1 MVPAGSGAIVTRTVW
16 VVLMA
21 PVPMLTPAAG
31 WSPPVVI
38 VVGGSVGAT
47 TAAAPPGLSAAE
59 MSPSGVSPTHWYR
72 RANSSETA
80 ALVLGAIVGLGRRS
94 VPAAKSARVALT
106 NANMAAWAMAVLPG
120 PKLLWMAEIP
130 R

>member
-1 MVPAGSGAIVTRTVW
+1 
-16 VVLMA
+16 MA

-47 TAAAPPGLSAAE
+47 TAAAPPGLSAAV
-59 MSPSGVSPTHWYR
+59 MSPGGVSPTHWYR

-80 ALVLGAIVGLGRRS
+80 ALVLRPILGLRRRS
-94 VPAAKSARVALT
+94 VPAAHSARAAVT
-106 NANMAAWAMAVLPG
+106 NATMAAGAKAV
-120 PKLLWMAEIP
+120 
-130 R
+130 